1 MNGSGS
7 KRPKNS
13 PVDCQMGYTGET
25 VPIPSSRWLMSVVG
39 SLGSSLECPGAMR
52 RLSRCEVCFL
62 LRGVVRGVS
71 LLCVLQGV
79 VASMRLK
86 EVLAVIIYDFR
97 ITASQGGLGC
107 SLRLPVCNVH

>member
-13 PVDCQMGYTGET
+13 PVGCQMGYTGET

-52 RLSRCEVCFL
+52 SLAMRSLSPARCLTRCLV
-62 LRGVVRGVS
+62 GVS
-71 LLCVLQGV
+71 CRVCGLNGVGAYKACHRRNDESLSGCGSIPLVRLYLQ
-79 VASMRLK
+79 
-86 EVLAVIIYDFR
+86 
-97 ITASQGGLGC
+97 
-107 SLRLPVCNVH
+107 

>member
-71 LLCVLQGV
+71 LLCPAGC
-79 VASMRLK
+79 VASMECSPTRHVIAGAMSPCPVVGVFLWYRLY
-86 EVLAVIIYDFR
+86 LQWF
-97 ITASQGGLGC
+97 Q
-107 SLRLPVCNVH
+107 

>member
-1 MNGSGS
+1 M
-7 KRPKNS
+7 
-13 PVDCQMGYTGET
+13 
-25 VPIPSSRWLMSVVG
+25 VG
-39 SLGSSLECPGAMR
+39 SLDDCSLGDRCNAKG
-52 RLSRCEVCFL
+52 RCEVCL